1 LTELYIIAEIGINFN
16 NSIENCYKL
25 IDSAVAAGCHA
36 AKFQLFNAKNL
47 YPKSVGSVEWKN
59 NKEEYSYDIYEAV
72 KTFELPYEWLDSLIS
87 YCNKKNIEFLASVFD
102 LDGLDILVEKGVK
115 KIKLS
120 SYTVTHYPLIESV
133 SKTGLPII
141 LSTGG
146 STLAELEG
154 AIHII
159 QKYHNNLTVLHCS
172 IQYPTAL
179 GDVNLGILK
188 TISKA
193 FPNIKIG
200 YSDHTKEVSSAP
212 VQAVYLGAVVIE
224 KHITLDKNMEGPD
237 HFFALNPDELKDMVV
252 DINQAKIDCRNN
264 NFKLDQTIYGSTEK
278 ICHKNEQYL
287 RDFAYM
293 TLFSKKNIKKGSTIE
308 IEDISI
314 LRPGEKGKGLDP
326 KYLKLFSDYNIIAS
340 KDIPFESPI
349 QWESIL

>member
-1 LTELYIIAEIGINFN
+1 MYIIAEIGINFN

-25 IDSAVAAGCHA
+25 IDSAVVAGCNA

-47 YPKSVGSVEWKN
+47 YPKNVGSVEWKN
-59 NKEEYSYDIYEAV
+59 DKEEYSYDIYDAV

-87 YCNKKNIEFLASVFD
+87 YCNKKNIEFLSSVFD

-120 SYTVTHYPLIESV
+120 SYTVTHYPLIEGV
-133 SKTGLPII
+133 AATGLPII

-154 AIHII
+154 AIRII

-172 IQYPTAL
+172 IQYPTDL
-179 GDVNLGILK
+179 GDVNLGVLE

-193 FPNIKIG
+193 FPDVKIG
-200 YSDHTKEVSSAP
+200 YSDHTKEISSVP
-212 VQAVYLGAVVIE
+212 VQAVYLGATVIE
-224 KHITLDKNMEGPD
+224 KHITLDKDMEGPD
-237 HFFALNPDELKDMVV
+237 HFFALNPDELKKMVK
-252 DINQAKIDCRNN
+252 DIKQAVIDYKNN
-264 NFKLDQTIYGSTEK
+264 NIELNQTIYGSTEK

-293 TLFSKKNIKKGSTIE
+293 TLFSKKDIKKGEVIE
-308 IEDISI
+308 VEDINI
-314 LRPGEKGKGLDP
+314 LRSGEKDKGLEP
-326 KYLKLFSDYNIIAS
+326 KYLKLFNDYNIVAS
-340 KDIPFESPI
+340 KNIPFEGPI